1 MSRRGHSTKLEHS
14 IKVKYKGVI
23 IGGYYTDLLVDEKV
37 IVELKVAAEYNSQDE
52 AQLLNQLK
60 ATEKK
65 VDLLINFEKKKVEF
79 KHFIY

>member
-1 MSRRGHSTKLEHS
+1 
-14 IKVKYKGVI
+14 
-23 IGGYYTDLLVDEKV
+23 
-37 IVELKVAAEYNSQDE
+37 LKVAAEYNSQDE